1 MNTSSPEG
9 SGNAAETRRE
19 MRWLMML
26 FAAMIVFGAA
36 CWFAFPHVMPA
47 IKGWLGRRH
56 LGAMKEATQKQ
67 EWNAALIAMRDA
79 KRWAPEDPAI
89 IHASIDLMV
98 AANGD
103 PRTVISL
110 IRQLQHNGDAT
121 SDDLARM
128 GRMHVRVSESD
139 KARAIYTQIPP
150 QDRNRSR
157 VLMLQADLQAADGKR
172 GEAVE
177 TRRAAL
183 MADTSKPENLLQ
195 LASLDLASNDPSRRT
210 AIRQRLWQ
218 AARDHGDVALP
229 AIDLLASTKD
239 LTSPQAEELLKLVE
253 SDPAKPDKKAYCRL
267 KVLSAQMRISPQL
280 RTDILQAEISR
291 WSNRQPGEI
300 APLVLWLAELGEH
313 ARILRMMPAQTAA
326 RYTDLLPA
334 YVAALRGE
342 KKWQELDQLLKAGKI
357 DPAFPV
363 QKIRLWQ
370 AEVQSHLDDGD
381 VSRARQTLVR
391 VFEESG
397 RGDNLAETLEA
408 AALAEQL
415 NLWDLAQ
422 RCYQALAAKH
432 PQIRPSALPKVY
444 QMAEYQH
451 DGATMLQ
458 ACSDLLALQPDSAVF
473 RIQKLYLQMLI
484 GSEIEIATQN
494 LQSVAITGSTERMD
508 QIHLLHALSAY
519 RQGRLDEMRATM
531 PKITKPENL
540 PPGQRT
546 VYAAFLK
553 LSDGDAGRVFR
564 LVERVSPLLLLP
576 EEKTF
581 LQRAL

>member
-9 SGNAAETRRE
+9 SSDAAQRRRE
-19 MRWLMML
+19 MKWLMLIFMG
-26 FAAMIVFGAA
+26 MIAVGIVS
-36 CWFAFPHVMPA
+36 WLAFPHVMPG

-56 LGAMKEATQKQ
+56 LATMKQATKDQD
-67 EWNAALIAMRDA
+67 WHSAVTAMRDA
-79 KRWAPEDPAI
+79 RRWSPDDPAI
-89 IHASIDLMV
+89 IHASIDLMI

-103 PRTVISL
+103 PHTVISL
-110 IRQLQHNGDAT
+110 IRQLQQNGNA
-121 SDDLARM
+121 SADDLAQM

-139 KARAIYTQIPP
+139 KARAVYAQIPSKDRSLP
-150 QDRNRSR
+150 Q
-157 VLMLQADLQAADGKR
+157 VLLLQAELHAADGKR
-172 GEAVE
+172 DEAVE

-183 MADTSKPENLLQ
+183 LSDTGNPENLLQ
-195 LASLDLASNDPSRRT
+195 LAALDLTSNDPSRRA

-218 AARDHGDVALP
+218 AARASDNLALQ
-229 AIDLLASTKD
+229 AIEMLSSTRD
-239 LTSPQAEELLKLVE
+239 LTSPQAEELLRLVD
-253 SDPAKPDKKAYCRL
+253 SNPLKPEKKAQSRFRT
-267 KVLSAQMRISPQL
+267 LSAQMRISPHL
-280 RTDILQAEISR
+280 RTEVLQAEISR
-291 WSNRQPGEI
+291 WSHQPPGEI
-300 APLVLWLAELGEH
+300 APLALWLAEEREH
-313 ARILRMMPAQTAA
+313 ARILRMMPPQTAT

-334 YVAALRGE
+334 YVEALRGE
-342 KKWQELDQLLKAGKI
+342 KKWQEMEQLLKLGKI

-370 AEVQSHLDDGD
+370 AEVQSHLDKDI
-381 VSRARQTLVR
+381 SRARQTLAR

-397 RGDNLAETLEA
+397 RGDNINEALET
-408 AALAEQL
+408 AALSEQL

-422 RCYQALAAKH
+422 RCYQSLATKH
-432 PQIRPSALPKVY
+432 PQTRQAMLPKIY

-458 ACSDLLALQPDSAVF
+458 ACSDLLELKPDSVPYL
-473 RIQKLYLQMLI
+473 IQKLYLQMLI
-484 GSEIEIATQN
+484 GSEIEIASQN
-494 LQSVAITGSTERMD
+494 LQTVAITGSVERMD
-508 QIHLLHALSAY
+508 QIHLIHALSAY
-519 RQGRLDEMRATM
+519 RQGRLDEMRAAV
-531 PKITKPENL
+531 PKITKPESL

-564 LVERVSPLLLLP
+564 LVERVSPVVLLP